1 MSMFGKS
8 NRVKAE
14 EIVIGHLEEKYGES
28 FSAAGTYGEGT
39 STVEMYVT
47 CESLPG
53 VKIHVYADNWK
64 KSDRTIR
71 DNYLMYK
78 HWDEIQAY
86 IQEQV
91 TKEFKNAIIHA
102 AVVDRTLSPAL
113 PADAT
118 VEQILQDENAKLYA
132 QVDIPASD
140 FIDIRQ
146 AKRVIDAVQAD
157 VTDYDFLFISVD
169 EEKYGQLTGQ
179 ELVGCF
185 DRGEVIRAAVLYRIN
200 GNIREIWKEAE
211 G

>member
-28 FSAAGTYGEGT
+28 FSAAGTYGETTG
-39 STVEMYVT
+39 TVEMYVT

-102 AVVDRTLSPAL
+102 AVVDRTLSPSL
-113 PADAT
+113 SADAT
-118 VEQILQDENAKLYA
+118 VEQILQDEEAKLYV
-132 QVDIPASD
+132 QVDIPACD
-140 FIDIRQ
+140 FIDIQQ
-146 AKRVIDAVQAD
+146 AKRVIDAVGAD

-169 EEKYGQLTGQ
+169 EERHGQLTGQ

-185 DRGEVIRAAVLYRIN
+185 DRGELIRAAVLYRIN
-200 GNIREIWKEAE
+200 GNTREIWKEAE

>member
-102 AVVDRTLSPAL
+102 EIVNQTLSAQIS
-113 PADAT
+113 ADAT
-118 VEQILQDENAKLYA
+118 LEQILHDEGALLH
-132 QVDIPASD
+132 VRIDVSESD
-140 FIDIRQ
+140 FMNIDQ
-146 AKRVIDAVQAD
+146 AKRIIAQIQKD
-157 VTDYDFLFISVD
+157 VTEYNILFVSVNAD
-169 EEKYGQLTGQ
+169 EFGQLSSQ
-179 ELVGCF
+179 DLVNRYNNGEIV
-185 DRGEVIRAAVLYRIN
+185 RGAYFYRYN
-200 GNIREIWKEAE
+200 GNAHESWKEAE
-211 G
+211 E